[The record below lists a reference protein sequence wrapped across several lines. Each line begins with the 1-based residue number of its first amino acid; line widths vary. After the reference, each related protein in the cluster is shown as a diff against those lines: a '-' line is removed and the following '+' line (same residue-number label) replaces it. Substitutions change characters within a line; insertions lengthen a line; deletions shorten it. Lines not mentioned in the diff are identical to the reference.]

1 MKTNKDF
8 NKIYEDTY
16 HQVLRYVIAKCDN
29 LANVEDIVQN
39 VYIKVYEVI
48 ERKGFDYF
56 ERPIP
61 LLIKF
66 CKNEL
71 FKYYNLK
78 QKLELIFYDDA
89 VKYYLNDVSVHDDIE
104 RNFIVNATLDE
115 IWELIQKEDIEVQKI
130 AALYFLDDMAIKD
143 IAKLLGLKENTTK
156 TKLYRLINKL
166 KDLKMEE

>member
-1 MKTNKDF
+1 MGCYMKANKDF
-8 NKIYEDTY
+8 NNLYDETY

-39 VYIKVYEVI
+39 VYIKVYEVLDK
-48 ERKGFDYF
+48 KGIDYF

-78 QKLELIFYDDA
+78 QRLEALKKEA
-89 VKYYLNDVSVHDDIE
+89 LE
-104 RNFIVNATLDE
+104 FIKVMKKN
-115 IWELIQKEDIEVQKI
+115 
-130 AALYFLDDMAIKD
+130 
-143 IAKLLGLKENTTK
+143 
-156 TKLYRLINKL
+156 
-166 KDLKMEE
+166 